1 MKVNIEIDCT
11 PLEARQFMGL
21 PDVEPM
27 QAAVMKKIEERMLGD
42 IEKFSP
48 DALMR
53 NWMSLFPQ
61 NADWMQDMMSKLF
74 SGVGESTRKPEDKR
88 NDKRNA

>member
-11 PLEARQFMGL
+11 PQEARQFMGL

-27 QAAVMKKIEERMLGD
+27 QAAVMKKIEERMLSD

-53 NWMSLFPQ
+53 NWLALFPQ
-61 NADWMQDMMSKLF
+61 NADWLQDTMNKLF
-74 SGVGESTRKPEDKR
+74 AGVGDAAGKSAQGKR
-88 NDKRNA
+88 GA

>member
-11 PLEARQFMGL
+11 PIEARQFMGL

-27 QAAVMKKIEERMLGD
+27 QAAVMKKIEERMLSD

-53 NWMSLFPQ
+53 NWLSLFPQ
-61 NADWMQDMMSKLF
+61 NADWMQDMMNKLF
-74 SGVGESTRKPEDKR
+74 AGAGVGSSDNANKTAKR
-88 NDKRNA
+88 GS

>member
-11 PLEARQFMGL
+11 PIEARQFMGL

-27 QAAVMKKIEERMLGD
+27 QAAVMKRIEVRMLSD

-53 NWMSLFPQ
+53 NWLSLFPQ
-61 NADWMQDMMSKLF
+61 NADWMQDMMNKLF
-74 SGVGESTRKPEDKR
+74 AGAGVGSSENANKTSKR
-88 NDKRNA
+88 GS

>member
-1 MKVNIEIDCT
+1 MKVNIEIECT
-11 PLEARQFMGL
+11 PQEARQFMGL

-27 QAAVMKKIEERMLGD
+27 QAAVMKKIEERMLSD

-53 NWMSLFPQ
+53 NWLALFPQ
-61 NADWMQDMMSKLF
+61 NADWLQDMMNKLF
-74 SGVGESTRKPEDKR
+74 AGAGDGAGKGAQGKR
-88 NDKRNA
+88 GA